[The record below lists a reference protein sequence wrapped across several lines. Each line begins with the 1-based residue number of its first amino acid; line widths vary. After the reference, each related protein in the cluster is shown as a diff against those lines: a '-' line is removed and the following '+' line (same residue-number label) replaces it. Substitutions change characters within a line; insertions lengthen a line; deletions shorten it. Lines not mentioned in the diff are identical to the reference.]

1 MIRRN
6 ARNDLRAL
14 PSTDDL
20 VWSLRPKGVKT
31 IPASPE
37 LAIQAVYMLDNGFH
51 KDPMDQ
57 FITATAIDQH
67 CQLANQDLAIK
78 AWAEVHGKPQL
89 APLR

>member
-1 MIRRN
+1 
-6 ARNDLRAL
+6 
-14 PSTDDL
+14 
-20 VWSLRPKGVKT
+20 
-31 IPASPE
+31 
-37 LAIQAVYMLDNGFH
+37 MLDNGFH